1 MRTTTTRP
9 SVMSALPIIA
19 LGLFAIM
26 NLINESSTDNHQE
39 RQRKPRT
46 LTFEEV
52 VQKDINGNYQL
63 HPNRLRKLRRDIE
76 NLNDAEQYVLKVRF
90 NGWFPCLSCP
100 YRDSIFLYK
109 NELWKYGVTI
119 NGEVGRYG
127 TQLLEQG
134 LLYNR
139 QYSGTIEQCMIEER
153 KKIIG
158 YPLLLENLKRKQPI
172 ARPPGNPKDS

>member
-1 MRTTTTRP
+1 M
-9 SVMSALPIIA
+9 
-19 LGLFAIM
+19 
-26 NLINESSTDNHQE
+26 
-39 RQRKPRT
+39 
-46 LTFEEV
+46 
-52 VQKDINGNYQL
+52 
-63 HPNRLRKLRRDIE
+63 
-76 NLNDAEQYVLKVRF
+76 
-90 NGWFPCLSCP
+90 
-100 YRDSIFLYK
+100 YK